1 MLGVVGADHHRNM
14 SGDIEQEYF
23 ADGVADDIITELACV
38 RSLSVIARNSSFA
51 YKGHAVD
58 VRKVARELGVRYI
71 LEGSVRRG
79 ADRLRV
85 TAQLVDAET
94 GNHLWADRFDKPV
107 ADLFEMQDEIVAR
120 LANQLGTELI
130 SAEARRGQ
138 QAANPDSMDLYFQG
152 MEWLNRGINL
162 ENMNHARGFF
172 ERALAL
178 DPGNVDALLGV
189 GRADFEVG
197 GAFLSDD
204 RPARLASAEATMGKV
219 LSLRPNDARAHEIL
233 GRAQVQTKRTAQGI
247 AEFERALALDPN
259 LAAAHGDIGL
269 AKIFIGRA
277 EETEAHVTDALRLSP
292 RDSSAWNWL
301 QFAGGAKLCLGAD
314 EEAVPR
320 LRRSIEINRT
330 FPLAHF
336 FLAAALANLGKLDEA
351 QAETRVGLT
360 LDPTFT
366 IQRFRAGQES
376 DNPIFL
382 AGKERIF
389 EGMRKAGVP
398 QG

>member
-1 MLGVVGADHHRNM
+1 
-14 SGDIEQEYF
+14 
-23 ADGVADDIITELACV
+23 
-38 RSLSVIARNSSFA
+38 
-51 YKGHAVD
+51 
-58 VRKVARELGVRYI
+58 
-71 LEGSVRRG
+71 
-79 ADRLRV
+79 
-85 TAQLVDAET
+85 
-94 GNHLWADRFDKPV
+94 
-107 ADLFEMQDEIVAR
+107 
-120 LANQLGTELI
+120 
-130 SAEARRGQ
+130 
-138 QAANPDSMDLYFQG
+138 MDLYFQG

-204 RPARLASAEATMGKV
+204 RPARLALAEATMGKV

-247 AEFERALALDPN
+247 AELERALALDPN

-277 EETEAHVTDALRLSP
+277 EETEAHVNEALRLSP

-301 QFAGGAKLCLGAD
+301 QFAGGAKLCLGVD

-336 FLAAALANLGKLDEA
+336 FPAAALANLGKLDEA